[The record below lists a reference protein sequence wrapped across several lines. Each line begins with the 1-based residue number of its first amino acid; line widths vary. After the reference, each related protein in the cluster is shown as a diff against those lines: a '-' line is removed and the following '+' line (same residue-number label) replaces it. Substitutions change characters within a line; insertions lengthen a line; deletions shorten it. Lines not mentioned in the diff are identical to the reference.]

1 MSEFDD
7 KLGAILGNPDAM
19 SQIMAL
25 AQSLGGGQS
34 APAQQPTPTPPPPS
48 IPPAAQTSAQAPDPS
63 ALFGLLGDL
72 DPALIQTG
80 MQLFSEFSKGDDER
94 TALLLALKPFL
105 KKERYAKVD
114 RAVQIA
120 RLSRVLRVAF
130 QLFKG
135 RGANDV

>member
-25 AQSLGGGQS
+25 AQSLGGSSPAPEEQ
-34 APAQQPTPTPPPPS
+34 APAPPPPALS
-48 IPPAAQTSAQAPDPS
+48 SPAAPVPDLS
-63 ALFGLLGDL
+63 SLLASL
-72 DPALIQTG
+72 DPQTIQNG
-80 MQLFSEFSKGDDER
+80 MQLLSEFSRGEDQR

-105 KKERYAKVD
+105 KEDRRAKID

-120 RLSRVLRVAF
+120 QLSRVLRVAF
-130 QLFKG
+130 LLFRGKG
-135 RGANDV
+135 AEHV

>member
-25 AQSLGGGQS
+25 AQSLGGGPGAQAQPS
-34 APAQQPTPTPPPPS
+34 APSSPQP
-48 IPPAAQTSAQAPDPS
+48 AVQAPAETPDLGG
-63 ALFGLLGDL
+63 LFGMLGDL

-80 MQLFSEFSKGDDER
+80 MQLFSEFSKSDDEK

-135 RGANDV
+135 RGSNNV